1 MNNVGYSTFPIRD
14 QTKKGPW
21 DYQLKKV
28 YTIAILDFVF
38 QAPKSDFGDVKSVIK
53 LMNVKT
59 KEVFYDKLTFIYL
72 EMPRFR
78 KSLDELETKFEKWL
92 YILSNLEKLES
103 IPKRLQEKIFMKV
116 FEAAEIAKFTAL
128 EADSYEGSLKSYRDY
143 TNTIETA
150 FNDGKIEGKEEG
162 KIEGK
167 MERDVEI
174 VKSALAQSL
183 SMELIQ
189 QLTGLSDKEILK
201 ISDESI

>member
-38 QAPKSDFGDVKSVIK
+38 QDPKSDFVDVKSVIK

-59 KEVFYDKLTFIYL
+59 KEVFFDKLTFIYL

-92 YILSNLEKLES
+92 YILGNLEKLES

-116 FEAAEIAKFTAL
+116 FEAAEIAKFTAI

-150 FNDGKIEGKEEG
+150 FNDGKIEGK
-162 KIEGK
+162 
-167 MERDVEI
+167 MERDAEI
-174 VKSALAQSL
+174 VRTALTESIPIK
-183 SMELIQ
+183 LIQ
-189 QLTGLSDKEILK
+189 KLTGLSEEEILK
-201 ISDESI
+201 IKDQSI